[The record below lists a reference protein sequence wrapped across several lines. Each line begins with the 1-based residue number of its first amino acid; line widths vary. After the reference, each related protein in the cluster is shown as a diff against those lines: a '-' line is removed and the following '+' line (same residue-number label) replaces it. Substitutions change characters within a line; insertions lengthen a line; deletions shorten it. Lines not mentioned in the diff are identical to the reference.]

1 MRARVND
8 CLRSIIGSAIVIAG
22 LISNAW
28 LRLRIVLYARNQKRL
43 KRKYGINSDTPVAP
57 YGPQIV
63 QSIRTKAGR
72 RARFAQT
79 SGSTGKAKEILYT
92 KRRLLALKLTFSEMF
107 ARACYAFAI
116 KRTSLYVFSSFQ
128 TDESVTSLLL
138 DEDSLPSYL
147 STLQAPY
154 RVQQH
159 PAIRSLMANYGSTA
173 VRFWIL
179 TISNP
184 GMLYSTNPST
194 ISTFLDELA
203 SDWQRSC
210 ALISDWHHNPRL
222 FPSDVHKIARRL
234 DSRGS
239 ADRIELITKSNA
251 PLPLSTYAPAVSVY
265 TCWTGGYVKP
275 FLDRLAVHLLSP
287 RYRLIP
293 MYSMSTE
300 TIETLPYFRSEDIAF
315 FPVGAGVVYEFT
327 DGTRLLEPQQL
338 EPGSLYLMVV
348 SDRYGLRRYQTDDL
362 FLCKRKLNGL
372 PDLVFARRRSLE
384 YSFTG
389 EKLTAEQLSA
399 VFDQL
404 RTLYPS
410 LLVDKFL
417 TCVPSQPP
425 HALPHYKVLLIGDS
439 LSSGSHHLL
448 AIRCDELLSEI
459 NCEYKSKRASGRLGP
474 ITVIEAPKQDFPSQ
488 FKFLPLY
495 RHEDDVLLAI
505 DSTLPRYGTD
515 RIQVRATSLDGVST
529 VTR

>member
-1 MRARVND
+1 MRGQIND
-8 CLRSIIGSAIVIAG
+8 CLRSIIGLAIALAG
-22 LISNAW
+22 LISNAV
-28 LRLRIVLYARNQKRL
+28 LRLRIVLYAHNQKRL
-43 KRKYGINSDTPVAP
+43 KRKYGINSDTPVLP

-63 QSIRTKAGR
+63 QSIQTKARR

-128 TDESVTSLLL
+128 TDESLTSLLL
-138 DEDSLPSYL
+138 DENALPSYL

-159 PAIRSLMANYGSTA
+159 PAIQSLVAEYGSAA
-173 VRFWIL
+173 VRLWIL

-184 GMLYSTNPST
+184 GVLYSTNPST

-203 SDWQRSC
+203 NDWRRSSS
-210 ALISDWHHNPRL
+210 LVRDWNNDPRS
-222 FPSDVHKIARRL
+222 FSSGVHKIAGRL
-234 DSRGS
+234 ESRGS
-239 ADRIELITKSNA
+239 TERMKRVAKSHA
-251 PLPLSTYAPAVSVY
+251 PLPLLVYAPGVTTY
-265 TCWTGGYVKP
+265 ICWAGGYVKP
-275 FLDRLAVHLLSP
+275 FLDRLAVHLPST

-300 TIETLPYFRSEDIAF
+300 TIETLPYFRGEDVAF
-315 FPVGAGVVYEFT
+315 FPIGAGVVCEFVE
-327 DGTRLLEPQQL
+327 DIDLLEPQQL
-338 EPGSLYLMVV
+338 EPGKLYAMVV

-362 FLCKRKLNGL
+362 FLCKRKINGL
-372 PDLVFARRRSLE
+372 PDLAFAKRRSLE

-404 RTLYPS
+404 RALYPS
-410 LLVDKFL
+410 LLADRFL
-417 TCVPSQPP
+417 TCVPSQPA
-425 HALPHYKVLLIGDS
+425 HAPPHYKVLLVGDARN
-439 LSSGSHHLL
+439 SGSHQLL
-448 AIRCDELLSEI
+448 ATHCDEMLSEI

-474 ITVIEAPKQDFPSQ
+474 VTFVEVPRQDFPSQ

-495 RHEDDVLLAI
+495 RHEDAQ
-505 DSTLPRYGTD
+505 TTWR
-515 RIQVRATSLDGVST
+515 VS
-529 VTR
+529 